1 MNEDNFYLAEII
13 SDFFYNAVLLF
24 NAFILACSAVRIRKT
39 IKSLHNVFP
48 NEGFIKV
55 HVANS
60 ILYTILYTVYII
72 TVLVLFKIADADDI
86 PNHFLFF
93 GRIFLSTSLQTERWW
108 WDVRLQSCQPF
119 LWTGCAGNAN
129 NFQSKKLCLKKC
141 GGNIWYLRRN
151 MRLILCYQF

>member
-86 PNHFLFF
+86 PDDNK
-93 GRIFLSTSLQTERWW
+93 
-108 WDVRLQSCQPF
+108 
-119 LWTGCAGNAN
+119 
-129 NFQSKKLCLKKC
+129 SKKRLRLLKAEFFS
-141 GGNIWYLRRN
+141 N
-151 MRLILCYQF
+151 MSYIVVDVFTFYMDLFLLYLILRFTKGSKKESGKDKMLEKKVPSILYI